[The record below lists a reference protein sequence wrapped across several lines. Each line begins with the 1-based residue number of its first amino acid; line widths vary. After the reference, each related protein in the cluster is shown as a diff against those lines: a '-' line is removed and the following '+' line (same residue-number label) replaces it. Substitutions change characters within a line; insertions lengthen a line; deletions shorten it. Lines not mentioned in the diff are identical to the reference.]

1 MLSKVNCLAYV
12 VVVLLASC
20 GSAKADLLAVTNP
33 SFESPDVSSDPWI
46 SNSVEGWTVGYSGG
60 VIYNGVYGA
69 EITNA
74 HGNQFGWIR
83 SDAAWSTNYGSL
95 HQNLAAT
102 YTPGKSYTLTVGVAY
117 EGNQYAPAPEDQMR
131 IQLTWNNGS
140 GDQVIQ
146 YQAIVLG
153 DLSCT
158 SLTDYSVTVPT
169 VQASDPF
176 AGQQIGISLAASYQV
191 AGSYNLSWNVD
202 NVRLTA
208 VPEPSTVVLLYSAL
222 TGLLAYAWRKRR

>member
-1 MLSKVNCLAYV
+1 MLSKVNCLACIV
-12 VVVLLASC
+12 VVFLGSC

-46 SNSVEGWTVGYSGG
+46 SNSAAGWTIGYSGG
-60 VIYNGVYGA
+60 VICNGVYGDR
-69 EITNA
+69 ITNA
-74 HGNQFGWIR
+74 DGDQLGWIR

-117 EGNQYAPAPEDQMR
+117 EGNWYVPASEDQMR

-140 GDQVIQ
+140 GNQVLQ
-146 YQAIVLG
+146 YQTIVLG
-153 DLSCT
+153 DLSTT
-158 SLTDYSVTVPT
+158 SLRDYSVTVPT
-169 VQASDPF
+169 VQASDVF
-176 AGQQIGISLAASYQV
+176 ADQQIGISLAASYQV

-202 NVRLTA
+202 NVR
-208 VPEPSTVVLLYSAL
+208 VMEIPEPSIMVMSVCASA
-222 TGLLAYAWRKRR
+222 GLLAYAWRKRR